1 MRFRWRDRGEVI
13 VSVHYY
19 QIFGFTIRKS
29 LSVELKLLIKIIS
42 SFDNNRK
49 CYTLNWH
56 QILSYD
62 SYSSTLWFI
71 LFFFFLSMALII
83 GTKIFLSMLLFTWRC
98 MCLYASVWISLYK
111 YTVKHRGRRIVEFLR
126 FPFYESSD
134 KKNWILETAT

>member
-49 CYTLNWH
+49 CYTLNRH

-71 LFFFFLSMALII
+71 LFFFFFINGFNHRYKNLSLD
-83 GTKIFLSMLLFTWRC
+83 
-98 MCLYASVWISLYK
+98 ASIYVTLHVSVCISVNKLVQIYCE
-111 YTVKHRGRRIVEFLR
+111 TPR
-126 FPFYESSD
+126 
-134 KKNWILETAT
+134 KKNRWIFAIPLLWIVR

>member
-19 QIFGFTIRKS
+19 QIFGFTVRKS

-42 SFDNNRK
+42 SFGNNKKFRWINIR
-49 CYTLNWH
+49 YFLMILIH
-56 QILSYD
+56 QHCD
-62 SYSSTLWFI
+62 S
-71 LFFFFLSMALII
+71 FFFSLSMALII

-111 YTVKHRGRRIVEFLR
+111 YIMKHRGRRIVEFLW
-126 FPFYESSD
+126 FLFYESSD